1 MARSEIILGT
11 PPLGLGG
18 DPPRTAS
25 TKINAM
31 TLELYLFLG
40 GSGANPALPAALPVS
55 KGGTGNTTG
64 TATKLAAAAMVGT
77 VSQVGAVPTGAI
89 IERGSNA
96 NGHFTKYAD
105 GTMICWDAVGFSAG
119 TTVGAGN
126 IFQSPPVPAR
136 SFPASFAGAPK
147 IFITASC
154 ALAVS
159 VCVISGDANAP
170 SWPPALCQG
179 PYNTGS
185 TFYQGIMNYMAIGR
199 WY

>member
-1 MARSEIILGT
+1 MARQEIILGA
-11 PPLGLGG
+11 PPQGIGG

-31 TLELYLFLG
+31 TQEIYDRLTKLG
-40 GSGANPALPAALPVS
+40 SASNAAL
-55 KGGTGNTTG
+55 
-64 TATKLAAAAMVGT
+64 VGT
-77 VSQVGAVPTGAI
+77 VAQSGGVPTGAI

-96 NGHFTKYAD
+96 NGQFTKYAD
-105 GTMICWDAVGFSAG
+105 GTLICWDAVGFSAG
-119 TTVGAGN
+119 TTVGAGS

-136 SFPASFAGAPK
+136 SFPATFASPPK

-159 VCVISGDANAP
+159 VCAISGDGNAP
-170 SWPPALCQG
+170 SWPPAVCQG

-185 TFYQGIMNYMAIGR
+185 TFYQGIMNYLAIGR